1 LIVGSLVGAG
11 LGYGYYGGY
20 PGYGYGGYPGY

>member
-11 LGYGYYGGY
+11 LGYGYGGY
-20 PGYGYGGYPGY
+20 PGYDGYGGYPGY